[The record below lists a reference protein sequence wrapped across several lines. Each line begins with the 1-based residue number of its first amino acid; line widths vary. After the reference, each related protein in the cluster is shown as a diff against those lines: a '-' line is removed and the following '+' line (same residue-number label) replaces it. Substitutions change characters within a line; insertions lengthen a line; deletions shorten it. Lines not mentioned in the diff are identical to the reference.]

1 MKRIALDLDG
11 VLINTIGKFVEVWN
25 KIRGDNKT
33 LNDVTR
39 FGFYED
45 WGMSEAAFW
54 SLFDVTKHETLEAI
68 DLKAPKYIK
77 KLFKHYDIDIV
88 TARKESERGLIESCL
103 DHIGIKQGIHYNNIV
118 ITPRLGDTPKID
130 YPYDI
135 YIDDNPNLA
144 TDIKAIQQWEDRVL
158 LLWQHPWNWQV
169 ESGLGVYRVSGWK
182 SIMKWFENNNI

>member
-45 WGMSEAAFW
+45 WGMSEATFW